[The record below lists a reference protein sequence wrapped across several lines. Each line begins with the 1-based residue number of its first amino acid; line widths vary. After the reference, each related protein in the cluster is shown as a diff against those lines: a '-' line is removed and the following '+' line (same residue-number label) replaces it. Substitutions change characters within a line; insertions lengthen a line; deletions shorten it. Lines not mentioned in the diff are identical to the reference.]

1 MIEDNISRREVK
13 GILHWMPCSD
23 IARVRGKIIV
33 ADQGEKQGCKEL
45 QFFMTHAVDSV
56 YLLIAYDCFFVTSN
70 NL

>member
-1 MIEDNISRREVK
+1 
-13 GILHWMPCSD
+13 MPCSD